1 MGWSRVVESDGYAE
15 ENNARMGSG
24 EQMSDPAC
32 SERFLMVIG
41 SPNSTFASRE
51 FFYFQI
57 LEWVVSPS
65 GTVPGE
71 ITGLSGQNGL
81 IGCFL

>member
-1 MGWSRVVESDGYAE
+1 M
-15 ENNARMGSG
+15 M
-24 EQMSDPAC
+24 
-32 SERFLMVIG
+32 IG
-41 SPNSTFASRE
+41 SPDSTFASRE

-57 LEWVVSPS
+57 LEGVVSPS